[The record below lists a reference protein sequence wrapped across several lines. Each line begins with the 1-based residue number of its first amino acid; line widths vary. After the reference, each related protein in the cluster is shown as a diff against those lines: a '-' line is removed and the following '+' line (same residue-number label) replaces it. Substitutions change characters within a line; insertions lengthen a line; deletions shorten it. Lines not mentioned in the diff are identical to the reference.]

1 MKLLELQ
8 LLNFM
13 PYGGEHRVL
22 FPTDASRNVMVLFG
36 DNMRGK
42 TSFLNSIRWCLYGYA
57 LGRHRN
63 KLDLAQMVNVDA
75 VAKGDYR
82 LHVWLR
88 FEENGHE
95 YDLRRSASLRDLVPR
110 PRSENDY
117 RVDVSMRRDGQ
128 VLRGDQ
134 IEHELN
140 QLMPEQISRF
150 FLFDGELLQEYEA
163 LLSDDQEQG
172 KRIKE
177 AIEQVLGVPALISG
191 RDELRTLLRQ
201 AQNVQARENKH
212 VEGLR
217 AMAEQQLAMEAQ
229 SVAVAADIKRLKG
242 KEDDT
247 IAEVEKYDE
256 LLAATDAVQ
265 KAKAS
270 LDALKLQRSELLR
283 REQQLGV
290 DLQLAVRD
298 AWKDVLQPRLDARME
313 DLRRVHER
321 YQSGIENVGALKFQ
335 MSQLRSLLGTSTC
348 SACGQPI
355 SEARRNEA
363 GAQLGEIEGRLKA
376 ISTETSGLAVANEEL
391 GRLSRIRPTG
401 AADRIRAI
409 ERDRSRVAVEQTST
423 ESKIS
428 LVEAQ
433 VRGHDTAEIARVR
446 ALRDARQEALGRIR
460 GSIRDQQER
469 LDLLIAK
476 QNELARVMSKNTA
489 ARSQRSNREVELYG
503 ALERIF
509 TQGIDVLRNRVR
521 NRVAE
526 LASEAFARLTTEHTY
541 RGLQINDNYGLSIL
555 DRDRRPVSI
564 RSAGAEQIVALSLI
578 DGLNRTAR
586 KTGPIIMD
594 TPLGRLD
601 PKHRKAVL
609 AAVPDMAEQVV
620 LLVHEGE
627 IDRGSGLEPLASR
640 IGVAM
645 EIERVSSSESR
656 LVKLGAITQ

>member
-13 PYGGEHRVL
+13 PYAGEHRVV
-22 FPTDASRNVMVLFG
+22 FPTDRSRNVMVIFG

-42 TSFLNSIRWCLYGYA
+42 TSFLNAIRWGLYGYA

-75 VAKGDYR
+75 VGRGDYR

-88 FEENGHE
+88 FEEHGHE
-95 YDLRRSASLRDLVPR
+95 YDLRRSASPRELVSR
-110 PRSENDY
+110 PRSGNDY
-117 RVDVSMRRDGQ
+117 RVDVALRKDGQ
-128 VLRGDQ
+128 ILRGDQ

-140 QLMPEQISRF
+140 QLLPEQISRF

-201 AQNVQARENKH
+201 AQTVQARENKH

-217 AMAEQQLAMEAQ
+217 SMAEQQLATEAQ
-229 SVAVAADIKRLKG
+229 RASVATDLEQLRAREEHTVQEI
-242 KEDDT
+242 ED
-247 IAEVEKYDE
+247 YDE
-256 LLAATDAVQ
+256 QLAATEAVQ

-270 LDALKLQRSELLR
+270 LDALKDRHTDLRKREDQLTADLLS
-283 REQQLGV
+283 
-290 DLQLAVRD
+290 AMRD
-298 AWKDVLQPRLDARME
+298 AWKDVLQPRLEVRIRE
-313 DLRRVHER
+313 LERVRER
-321 YQSGIENVGALKFQ
+321 YRANIEGVGALKLQ
-335 MSQLRSLLGTSTC
+335 ITQLRALLGTSTC
-348 SACGQPI
+348 TVCGQPI
-355 SEARRNEA
+355 TALRRDEA
-363 GAQLGEIEGRLKA
+363 GAQLGSLEGQLDA
-376 ISTETSGLAVANEEL
+376 MSAQHDSLAAAGEEL
-391 GRLSRIRPTG
+391 SRLSKLRPTG
-401 AADRIRAI
+401 AAQRIRSV
-409 ERDRSRVAVEQTST
+409 ERDRSRVAVELTST
-423 ESKIS
+423 EGNIS
-428 LVEAQ
+428 ALEDQ

-446 ALRDARQEALGRIR
+446 ALRDARQQALGRFR
-460 GSIRDQQER
+460 SQIRDQQER
-469 LDLLIAK
+469 LDGLIAK
-476 QNELARVMSKNTA
+476 QNELAKVMSKNTA
-489 ARSQRSNREVELYG
+489 ARSQRSNREVEVYG
-503 ALERIF
+503 ALEKTF
-509 TQGIDVLRNRVR
+509 SQGIDVLRHRLR
-521 NRVAE
+521 QRVAE
-526 LASEAFARLTTEHTY
+526 LASESFSRLTTERTY
-541 RGLQINDNYGLSIL
+541 RELRINDNYGLSII
-555 DRDRRPVSI
+555 DRSGRPVSI

-601 PKHRKAVL
+601 PKHRAGVL
-609 AAVPDMAEQVV
+609 AAVPEMAEQVV

-627 IDRGSGLEPLASR
+627 IDRTTGLEPLAAR
-640 IGVAM
+640 IGAAL

-656 LVKLGAITQ
+656 FLKLSDSNR